1 MATKTVSLKESA
13 YNKLKN
19 LKGEGESFSDLI
31 NRITSE
37 RSLTEISGIWDDEE
51 LEELVNENRE
61 RTDEE
66 IRETAERME

>member
-37 RSLTEISGIWDDEE
+37 KSLTEISGIWEDEE
-51 LEELVNENRE
+51 LEDLVDENRE
-61 RTDEE
+61 KTEEE
-66 IRETAERME
+66 IRETAERIK

>member
-19 LKGEGESFSDLI
+19 LKGDGESFSDLI

-37 RSLTEISGIWDDEE
+37 KSLTEISGIWEDEE
-51 LEELVNENRE
+51 LEDLIDENRE

-66 IRETAERME
+66 IRETAERIK

>member
-37 RSLTEISGIWDDEE
+37 KSLTEISGIWEDEE
-51 LEELVNENRE
+51 LEDLVDENRE
-61 RTDEE
+61 RIDEE
-66 IRETAERME
+66 IRETAERIK

>member
-31 NRITSE
+31 DRITSE

-51 LEELVNENRE
+51 LEDLVNENRE

>member
-31 NRITSE
+31 DRITSE
-37 RSLTEISGIWDDEE
+37 KSLTEISGIWEDEE
-51 LEELVNENRE
+51 LEDLVDENRE
-61 RTDEE
+61 KTDEE
-66 IRETAERME
+66 IRETAERIK

>member
-37 RSLTEISGIWDDEE
+37 KSLTEISGIWDDEE
-51 LEELVNENRE
+51 LEDLVDENRE
-61 RTDEE
+61 RTEKE
-66 IRETAERME
+66 IRETAERIN

>member
-37 RSLTEISGIWDDEE
+37 KSLTEISGIWEDEE
-51 LEELVNENRE
+51 LEDLVDENRE
-61 RTDEE
+61 KTEEE
-66 IRETAERME
+66 IRETAEKTE

>member
-1 MATKTVSLKESA
+1 MSTKTVSLKESA

-31 NRITSE
+31 DRITSE
-37 RSLTEISGIWDDEE
+37 KSLAEISGIWEDEE
-51 LEELVNENRE
+51 LEDLVDENRE

-66 IRETAERME
+66 IKETAERIK

>member
-51 LEELVNENRE
+51 LEDLVNENRE

>member
-31 NRITSE
+31 NRITSKK
-37 RSLTEISGIWDDEE
+37 
-51 LEELVNENRE
+51 V
-61 RTDEE
+61 
-66 IRETAERME
+66 